1 MGKLFCVTAVAA
13 CAALA
18 VAGCAT
24 PRQQPG
30 GPRAAADKGRL
41 MAATPTASATSPG
54 PPSHKQ
60 RALADARHLLASFV
74 PPLGARRLQRAPNAG
89 EGMLRQPSLTPG
101 VFHLIDKASFWK
113 VPGEPQQL
121 LTWERARLP
130 RQFESAGTSTEFDHG
145 TTILWGDEYSLPAV
159 PTVLLE
165 RDLLIAAVRAG
176 HGQTYIRVD
185 AQITWVPAKPAAELV
200 PKAARVVTVRLQA
213 GYGAG
218 RTLRAGTA
226 TVIDPAGVR
235 RIAALVDALPLAG
248 WETVSCPMYSS
259 GEVTLTFRARAGGP
273 ALAKVSAH
281 LIGCPPATFTAGG
294 RQLPMLTTTTSF
306 VRQVAKAAGLRPP
319 VKGSQPGGVAV
330 VSPSA

>member
-1 MGKLFCVTAVAA
+1 MKRLFCITAVVA
-13 CAALA
+13 CATLA

-30 GPRAAADKGRL
+30 GSRTAAEKGRL
-41 MAATPTASATSPG
+41 TAATPTASATSRG
-54 PPSHKQ
+54 PAPHKP
-60 RALADARHLLASFV
+60 RAVADARHVLASFV
-74 PPLGARRLQRAPNAG
+74 PPPGARRLPRAPDAG
-89 EGMLRQPSLTPG
+89 EGMLRQPFQTPG
-101 VFHLIDKASFWK
+101 VFHLIDKASFWE
-113 VPGEPQQL
+113 VPGQPQQL
-121 LTWERARLP
+121 LDWEAAHLP
-130 RQFESAGTSTEFDHG
+130 RQFKPAGTSALSDHG

-159 PTVLLE
+159 PSVLLE

-176 HGQTYIRVD
+176 NGKTDIRVD

-200 PKAARVVTVRLQA
+200 PKAARVVTVHLQA

-218 RTLRAGTA
+218 LTLRAGTA
-226 TVIDPAGVR
+226 TVTDPAGVR

-248 WETVSCPMYSS
+248 WETISCPMYSG

-273 ALAKVSAH
+273 ALAKVSAD
-281 LIGCPPATFTAGG
+281 LTGCPPAAYTAGG

-306 VRQVAKAAGLRPP
+306 VPRVAKAAGLRPP
-319 VKGSQPGGVAV
+319 TRANAPGGVAE